1 MSCDKQCAVD
11 TYHEEIMTYRHILLD
26 LINLE
31 FDALAREALVPS
43 KDICRV
49 DLLAGWFLKKNSST
63 FST

>member
-1 MSCDKQCAVD
+1 
-11 TYHEEIMTYRHILLD
+11 MTYRHILLD

-31 FDALAREALVPS
+31 FNALAREALVPS

-49 DLLAGWFLKKNSST
+49 DLLAGGFLKKNSST